1 MKKKLSTALAA
12 AILVS
17 CMTPWISVSAAP
29 EDDTTP
35 PTETTAP
42 ETESPEASPEDTD
55 ETKSPEETDET
66 EETGTPEENSGS
78 EEEAAPGNTGDDETP
93 DAPGEPGKTQ
103 EPASPDLGNTYTPDG
118 IILTWDSNRVSLSE
132 LALLTGLDICDENE
146 QYSPVNYSH
155 AYHLWDMGL
164 FFGSDGSFKL
174 DYPLTRTEAVI
185 MSLRLL
191 GEDTQAEQVKIPCP
205 FKDVPD
211 WAKYSVGY
219 AHAKGMINGYD
230 ADTFGANDPV
240 TANQYITLVLR
251 AMGYTD
257 GVDFQWDTAA
267 NTARMLK
274 MIDEKNQM
282 QYMHSNL
289 FFRDNAAYISY
300 NALKFAEM
308 KGGGLLID
316 TLTPPGKPDV
326 EKPTAKGS
334 TPYPIISP
342 DISVKVSQQTDY
354 ITFPDEKYVG
364 GELMKGMSIY
374 SVILEVESG
383 TGALRLD
390 ENINGVWSSRYIDVV
405 EGQRYDITP
414 SSALDY
420 KVIVGGVTY
429 NDLKVG
435 RVYDPA

>member
-1 MKKKLSTALAA
+1 MKKKLCMVLAA
-12 AILVS
+12 AILTS
-17 CMTPWISVSAAP
+17 CITPGISVIAAPEEGPAPPTETASPEQENGTEEEAAAP
-29 EDDTTP
+29 EDTDNETASPGEGAEPGNGADSEDEVKPGDGTP
-35 PTETTAP
+35 
-42 ETESPEASPEDTD
+42 PEDTG
-55 ETKSPEETDET
+55 EPEKA
-66 EETGTPEENSGS
+66 EEPAAPELGNSYTPE
-78 EEEAAPGNTGDDETP
+78 
-93 DAPGEPGKTQ
+93 
-103 EPASPDLGNTYTPDG
+103 G
-118 IILTWDSNRVSLSE
+118 IMLTWDSNRVSLSE
-132 LALLTGLDICDENE
+132 LALLTGLNICDEND
-146 QYSPVNYSH
+146 QYSPVNYNH
-155 AYHLWDMGL
+155 AYYLWDMGL
-164 FFGSDGSFKL
+164 FLGSDGSFKL
-174 DYPLTRTEAVI
+174 DYPLTRTEAVL

-205 FKDVPD
+205 FSDVPD

-219 AHAKGMINGYD
+219 AHAKGIINGYD

-240 TANQYITLVLR
+240 TANQFITLVLR
-251 AMGYTD
+251 AMGYVD

-289 FFRDNAAYISY
+289 FFRDSAAYVSY

-316 TLTPPGKPDV
+316 TLTTPGRP
-326 EKPTAKGS
+326 EGEAPIAKGS